1 MRITEHSREGSDWVD
16 DIQGHPRGRVT
27 EDVRKFAAEQGIT
40 EEAAIEEG
48 LKQKA
53 TEFNE
58 KRLGNLREGMI
69 RFIKYPR

>member
-1 MRITEHSREGSDWVD
+1 MKITEE
-16 DIQGHPRGRVT
+16 
-27 EDVRKFAAEQGIT
+27 VRKYAAEQGIA

-58 KRLGNLREGMI
+58 AGTEVYAKV
-69 RFIKYPR
+69 